1 MLLTFVLVNFY
12 FMETIVKVES
22 VAQFNDERGQKTLH
36 PLISVLEQSKSS
48 PIREARY
55 VSELYIIFLKE
66 GKSGELRY
74 GRNHY
79 DYQDGTLLFIAPG
92 QVFGFEENGKIL
104 QPTGWALC
112 FHPDLIRGTSLGRHI
127 NDYSFFSY
135 DVTEALHL
143 SDHERAI
150 VLECFRKIR
159 YELEYSIDKHSR
171 SLIVSNIELFLKYCV
186 RFYDRQFITR
196 DHLHQDVLVRF
207 EHLLDEYF
215 RSDKPQTMGL
225 PSVAW
230 CAGEVHLSPNYFG
243 DLVKKETGKSA
254 QEYIQDKVINVAK
267 ERVLD
272 SSKSISEIA
281 YEIGFKYP
289 SHFARLFKQR
299 VGHTPNEYRS
309 SLN

>member
-1 MLLTFVLVNFY
+1 
-12 FMETIVKVES
+12 MEKLIKIGS

-36 PLISVLEQSKSS
+36 PLVSVLDQSRSK

-55 VSELYIIFLKE
+55 LSELYIIFLKE

-92 QVFGFEENGKIL
+92 QVFGFEENGRIL

-112 FHPDLIRGTSLGRHI
+112 FHPDLIRGTSLGRHVT
-127 NDYSFFSY
+127 DYTFFSY

-143 SDHERAI
+143 SDREKEI

-159 YELEYSIDKHSR
+159 YELEQSIDQHSR

-196 DHLHQDVLVRF
+196 DHIHKDVLVRF
-207 EHLLDEYF
+207 ERLLDEYF
-215 RSDKPQTMGL
+215 QSDKPQTLGL
-225 PSVAW
+225 PSVKY
-230 CAGEVHLSPNYFG
+230 CAGQLHLSPKYFG

-254 QEYIQDKVINVAK
+254 QEYVQDKVINLAK

-272 SSKSISEIA
+272 GSKSIGEIA

-289 SHFARLFKQR
+289 SHFTRLFKNH
-299 VGHTPNEYRS
+299 VGKTPNAYRS
-309 SLN
+309 LN